1 MSIALRSSKTKM
13 ALLQS
18 PPGGPCCCCCSSSR
32 NVYVHGH
39 MVGRSMLYR
48 KCRPGASNSRNPQTA
63 RLAPKCVPEIWKHHR
78 WVVDVAEFWGNLGI
92 PNANVNEREGIFS
105 AAVAGDGG
113 QVELSDDANNNNTR
127 VLNVSS
133 LSSDSL
139 FDDGSRTNSI
149 GGDDDDD
156 DDSDIGSEFGSGSGR
171 DVVESALIGEA
182 IEEGIAEQLGTGD
195 DDSGEVALAMALAA
209 TQKLQEASDD
219 ANWEFA
225 KDYSWTTSS
234 SNESSSS
241 SMWLEDS
248 GFRRQVAMAAADAG
262 AALAMIADR
271 AAVADGVVGNQEC
284 CNLIREALGQGN
296 AQLALSILDAM
307 RSSFVQRRFDR
318 DHGKVTHFQQTLHS
332 YKILNDSTPAQ
343 NNVDYNNLRNYRH
356 IQSCMLI

>member
-1 MSIALRSSKTKM
+1 MSIALGSSKTKM

-18 PPGGPCCCCCSSSR
+18 PPGGPCCSSSR

-48 KCRPGASNSRNPQTA
+48 KCLPGASNSRNPQTA

-78 WVVDVAEFWGNLGI
+78 WMVDVAGFWGILGT
-92 PNANVNEREGIFS
+92 PNANVNEREKILS
-105 AAVAGDGG
+105 AAVPGDGG

-133 LSSDSL
+133 LNSDRL
-139 FDDGSRTNSI
+139 FDDGSRSNSI
-149 GGDDDDD
+149 GGDDDD
-156 DDSDIGSEFGSGSGR
+156 DDSDIGSEFGSGSDR

-182 IEEGIAEQLGTGD
+182 IEEEIEEYLGTGD
-195 DDSGEVALAMALAA
+195 DDSGEVALTMAMAA

-241 SMWLEDS
+241 SSSMWLEDA

-262 AALAMIADR
+262 AALTMIADR

-296 AQLALSILDAM
+296 VQLALSILDAM
-307 RSSFVQRRFDR
+307 RSSLVQRRFDR
-318 DHGKVTHFQQTLHS
+318 DHGK
-332 YKILNDSTPAQ
+332 
-343 NNVDYNNLRNYRH
+343 
-356 IQSCMLI
+356 

>member
-1 MSIALRSSKTKM
+1 MSIALGSSKNKM

-18 PPGGPCCCCCSSSR
+18 PPGGPCCSSSR

-48 KCRPGASNSRNPQTA
+48 KCLPGASNSRNPQTA

-78 WVVDVAEFWGNLGI
+78 WVVDVAEFWGILGT

-105 AAVAGDGG
+105 AAVPRDGG

-127 VLNVSS
+127 VFDVSS
-133 LSSDSL
+133 LNSDSL
-139 FDDGSRTNSI
+139 FDDGSRRNSI
-149 GGDDDDD
+149 GGDDD

-182 IEEGIAEQLGTGD
+182 IEEKIEERLGTGD
-195 DDSGEVALAMALAA
+195 DDSGKVALAMALAA

-241 SMWLEDS
+241 MWLEDA
-248 GFRRQVAMAAADAG
+248 GFRRQVALAAADAG
-262 AALAMIADR
+262 AALTMIADR

-307 RSSFVQRRFDR
+307 RSSLVQRRFDR
-318 DHGKVTHFQQTLHS
+318 DHGKLLIQQTLHS
-332 YKILNDSTPAQ
+332 CKFSM
-343 NNVDYNNLRNYRH
+343 
-356 IQSCMLI
+356 IQLLHRIMLITVT